1 MQRIAAYPRVQV
13 SGDGT
18 GVVSHVGSRLLA
30 DVAAAVGMPQAFD
43 EAAGRHRKRCSA
55 HAPGRVLT
63 DLAVLL
69 ADGGEAISDLAVLR
83 HQPSLFGPVASAA
96 TAWRVLDSVDD
107 TVLAGLKRARARA
120 RERAWLLRGE
130 AGRSVPTVRCGG
142 VEVPGLV
149 IDVDASLVT
158 CHSEKEQAAST
169 FKKGFGYHPLMVWL
183 DNTSEALAGMLRPGN
198 AGSNTAAD
206 HIQVID
212 EAIGQIP
219 DDQRHGQPILVRSDG
234 AGATKE
240 WLHHLRGLRDE
251 QGLQVSFSVGFTLT
265 HQIKDAIAVLP
276 EAVWT
281 VAIDAAGEP
290 RPVDDTG
297 LPVASVAELTL
308 LLPGLTAAG
317 WPEGMRVL
325 VRRERPHPGAQ
336 ISLMEAHD
344 GWRYQ
349 CVATD
354 TDHGQLP
361 FLKARHR
368 AHAHVEDRVKA
379 IKHTGMG
386 RFPSREFAINQ
397 VWLQLALTAA
407 DLIAW
412 TQTILLHGVLAQV
425 EIKQLRYKLL
435 HTAARIVRGQRKVR
449 IRIDTSWTWAGE
461 LAAAF
466 TRLAEIRQPLI
477 I

>member
-1 MQRIAAYPRVQV
+1 M

-206 HIQVID
+206 HIQVIE

-265 HQIKDAIAVLP
+265 HQISRTPSPCCPKRCGRSRS
-276 EAVWT
+276 T
-281 VAIDAAGEP
+281 
-290 RPVDDTG
+290 RPGNPARSTTQACRS
-297 LPVASVAELTL
+297 P
-308 LLPGLTAAG
+308 P
-317 WPEGMRVL
+317 
-325 VRRERPHPGAQ
+325 
-336 ISLMEAHD
+336 
-344 GWRYQ
+344 WR
-349 CVATD
+349 
-354 TDHGQLP
+354 
-361 FLKARHR
+361 
-368 AHAHVEDRVKA
+368 
-379 IKHTGMG
+379 
-386 RFPSREFAINQ
+386 S
-397 VWLQLALTAA
+397 
-407 DLIAW
+407 
-412 TQTILLHGVLAQV
+412 
-425 EIKQLRYKLL
+425 
-435 HTAARIVRGQRKVR
+435 
-449 IRIDTSWTWAGE
+449 
-461 LAAAF
+461 
-466 TRLAEIRQPLI
+466 
-477 I
+477 